1 MSSAVLVF
9 LGGGLGSL
17 LRWAI
22 DRIRP
27 AEYLPNPLDL
37 YLDELPGATII
48 VNVIGCFVFGFIINL
63 PPEFMGEK
71 ARLFFTVGLAGGFT
85 TYSAFAGQTFL
96 FLQQGEPAMALG
108 NVAVTLTFGLLAVA
122 LGFTVASWL

>member
-1 MSSAVLVF
+1 MSNALLVF
-9 LGGGLGSL
+9 LGGGIGSL

-48 VNVIGCFVFGFIINL
+48 VNVLGCFIFGFIITL
-63 PPEFMGEK
+63 PP
-71 ARLFFTVGLAGGFT
+71 ATATR
-85 TYSAFAGQTFL
+85 
-96 FLQQGEPAMALG
+96 
-108 NVAVTLTFGLLAVA
+108 A
-122 LGFTVASWL
+122 LGFLSVTSTILTRP